1 VVGDVQEVATVTS
14 MCGSASEV
22 VGAPLA
28 TNTSGGDRRRRLLRP
43 NHGGRVQLMGTRSF
57 TGGHRGHARNES
69 GNGEGVYPVHV
80 RRRVLELR

>member
-28 TNTSGGDRRRRLLRP
+28 TNTGGGDRRRRLLRP

-57 TGGHRGHARNES
+57 TG
-69 GNGEGVYPVHV
+69 
-80 RRRVLELR
+80 